1 MRNLHDD
8 HQSID
13 VITQVRMSSQD
24 TGGSGAGGWGGG
36 APGTKASEARLAASS
51 ALWPQGHRAINPL
64 TSG

>member
-24 TGGSGAGGWGGG
+24 TEGPGLGGRGGQWP
-36 APGTKASEARLAASS
+36 AKAEAE
-51 ALWPQGHRAINPL
+51 G
-64 TSG
+64 